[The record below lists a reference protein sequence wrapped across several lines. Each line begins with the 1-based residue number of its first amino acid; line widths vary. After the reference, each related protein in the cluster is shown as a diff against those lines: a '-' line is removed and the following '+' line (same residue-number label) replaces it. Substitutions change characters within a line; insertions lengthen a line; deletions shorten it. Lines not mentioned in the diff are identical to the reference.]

1 MCSIIC
7 TSVLLACLYVKLRL
21 AVLNRVILTAFQAT
35 QGHWKSTTCLI
46 LLLTLW
52 LTKYSKYTHVHQ
64 CVFFYIYH
72 KVGMITWLLI
82 PDQYFDS
89 KGALDPEEVGRA
101 WNLWHLI
108 WSEDV
113 DQDKPGRNAWKSAKK
128 SAKMCWNKLFI
139 FLVLFQ
145 KHSALNH

>member
-1 MCSIIC
+1 
-7 TSVLLACLYVKLRL
+7 
-21 AVLNRVILTAFQAT
+21 
-35 QGHWKSTTCLI
+35 
-46 LLLTLW
+46 
-52 LTKYSKYTHVHQ
+52 
-64 CVFFYIYH
+64 
-72 KVGMITWLLI
+72 MITWLLI

-113 DQDKPGRNAWKSAKK
+113 DQDKPGRNAWKSSKK

>member
-1 MCSIIC
+1 
-7 TSVLLACLYVKLRL
+7 
-21 AVLNRVILTAFQAT
+21 
-35 QGHWKSTTCLI
+35 
-46 LLLTLW
+46 
-52 LTKYSKYTHVHQ
+52 
-64 CVFFYIYH
+64 
-72 KVGMITWLLI
+72 MITWLLI

-89 KGALDPEEVGRA
+89 KGALDLEEVGRA